1 MTPAGRLY
9 SPSEKKRSAIF
20 SSSQEVVLSF
30 ASIYFR
36 LFSITL
42 NAKSNP
48 ETQFDLPLVSILLMS
63 SMIIFLCDFVAFCQR
78 KGGDDPFLPIG
89 MASSPNLITDM
100 DALSDR
106 VFIVAIADFFAN
118 ESFVSLGKR
127 DLLSVSFIL
136 RLVSKI
142 ITTRPGFTVLLIVV
156 GSAA

>member
-1 MTPAGRLY
+1 
-9 SPSEKKRSAIF
+9 
-20 SSSQEVVLSF
+20 
-30 ASIYFR
+30 
-36 LFSITL
+36 
-42 NAKSNP
+42 
-48 ETQFDLPLVSILLMS
+48 
-63 SMIIFLCDFVAFCQR
+63 
-78 KGGDDPFLPIG
+78 
-89 MASSPNLITDM
+89 M